1 MAVKVRRLRQARDLD
16 VAAPESLRPD
26 SCRRDG
32 RLLRVMRAAR
42 SPRRHGGPWEQ
53 AEQHDAELAEDVRAL
68 RQVINSAASHGTSSP
83 EAHAEMWQEELHA
96 ARAEMEA
103 RRAGGGGG
111 PAEGRRRSPRSRR
124 SPRRGSPRSSS
135 PRSEERLSLRE
146 RVSLLEAELLAEQ
159 QARRAMAV
167 DHQAAADAWLH
178 AHRETVSTHEQE
190 IRAIRMVAAEIAANQ
205 AKAATRTPAPA
216 SPTSPKVRK
225 SSRELKSAL
234 REVKQLKRAI
244 AAMEAERA
252 SEREK
257 AAAERRQAQLT
268 RRLTDSLPRPEV
280 NSIWQH
286 YKHSAQAPKRYRVV
300 GVARHS
306 ETEDVLVAYRAL
318 YGERELWVRP
328 LQMWCEEVTVP
339 QPWPDGQEL
348 CRPRFVIE
356 QHAPRARARQDSQT
370 REQEDDAPSAEPA
383 RYRAVVQVLV
393 SAPAPPSIGA
403 TRHCDVDVGDRLSAA
418 PRRRFAVFCQAGHA
432 GCG

>member
-1 MAVKVRRLRQARDLD
+1 
-16 VAAPESLRPD
+16 
-26 SCRRDG
+26 
-32 RLLRVMRAAR
+32 
-42 SPRRHGGPWEQ
+42 
-53 AEQHDAELAEDVRAL
+53 
-68 RQVINSAASHGTSSP
+68 
-83 EAHAEMWQEELHA
+83 
-96 ARAEMEA
+96 
-103 RRAGGGGG
+103 
-111 PAEGRRRSPRSRR
+111 
-124 SPRRGSPRSSS
+124 
-135 PRSEERLSLRE
+135 
-146 RVSLLEAELLAEQ
+146 
-159 QARRAMAV
+159 MAV

-318 YGERELWVRP
+318 YGEREP
-328 LQMWCEEVTVP
+328 G
-339 QPWPDGQEL
+339 PDGQEL

-356 QHAPRARARQDSQT
+356 QHAPRRARQDSQT

-393 SAPAPPSIGA
+393 SAPAPPPIGP